1 MIGHDLVKEVLP
13 EALPVPR
20 LSWVITVVAGTTPGM
35 PTGWRGGL
43 PRNHRLL
50 GRPLD
55 DLVEFASVKPDP
67 TALRT
72 IVDFDTLAFRHD
84 ELHIFTYW
92 TMHDDLL
99 AVFQCSD
106 GA

>member
-1 MIGHDLVKEVLP
+1 MIGNGLIKEVLP

-35 PTGWRGGL
+35 PTGWRRGL

-55 DLVEFASVKPDP
+55 DLVEFATVEPD
-67 TALRT
+67 AAAFRAV
-72 IVDFDTLAFRHD
+72 VDLDTLSFRNN
-84 ELHIFTYW
+84 EFYIFTYW
-92 TMHDDLL
+92 
-99 AVFQCSD
+99 AVHFI
-106 GA
+106 